1 MRFRLFFLSLICAS
15 LCACTS
21 LLPRSSSDT
30 PTPFNSFEQARDAAE
45 RVVALQTHSAD
56 LKALGF
62 DLRSGT
68 NVTLIPYPE
77 IVARLTPHPAVPLD
91 KLDAGIA
98 QCIDAQTACRGHLFH
113 FERQDRKRE
122 GGFWLDFLNVRRTTR
137 VSGWWFE
144 ILVVM
149 NDDTVLFRNIAG
161 QAHTERVEEQTNP
174 LGPFQPAGEGAAA
187 ALLR

>member
-1 MRFRLFFLSLICAS
+1 MHPRVLLLSLISAL
-15 LCACTS
+15 LCACTA
-21 LLPRSSSDT
+21 LLPRARSDT
-30 PTPFNSFEQARDAAE
+30 PTTFASFEQARDAAE
-45 RVVALQTHSAD
+45 RVIALQTHAAD

-62 DLRSGT
+62 DLHSGT

-91 KLDAGIA
+91 KLDPGIRR
-98 QCIDAQTACRGHLFH
+98 CVDVQTACRGHLFH

-137 VSGWWFE
+137 VTGWWFE

-149 NDDTVLFRNIAG
+149 SDDTVLFRNIAG
-161 QAHTERVEEQTNP
+161 QAHSEKLEEQTNP

-187 ALLR
+187 AILR